1 METDKIG
8 NLRKK
13 IDRLDLELIKVIDKR
28 QKIANEIV
36 KIKIKNEIPIEDVKR
51 EKEII
56 NQLSKKSILSNEF
69 IEDIFQVIFKKS
81 KK

>member
-36 KIKIKNEIPIEDVKR
+36 KIKIKNVIPIEDLKR

-56 NQLSKKSILSNEF
+56 NQLSKKSKLSNEF

>member
-36 KIKIKNEIPIEDVKR
+36 KIKIKNEIPIEDLKR

-56 NQLSKKSILSNEF
+56 NQLSKKSKLSNEF

>member
-28 QKIANEIV
+28 QKMANEIV
-36 KIKIKNEIPIEDVKR
+36 KIKIKNEIPIEDLKR

-56 NQLSKKSILSNEF
+56 NQLSKKSKLSNEF

>member
-1 METDKIG
+1 MKVLL
-8 NLRKK
+8 LRK

-36 KIKIKNEIPIEDVKR
+36 KIKIKNEIPIEDLKR

-56 NQLSKKSILSNEF
+56 NQLSKKSKLSNEF

>member
-36 KIKIKNEIPIEDVKR
+36 KIKIKNEIPIEDLKR

-56 NQLSKKSILSNEF
+56 NQLSKKVNYQMNSLKIS
-69 IEDIFQVIFKKS
+69 S
-81 KK
+81 K